1 MDSAAAAAIIVFPG
15 FELRARLWPEKMTVA
30 ALISPPLRDPEARHD
45 EAVLTALISTIGS
58 SGFSDEALAALN
70 EPLQAASW
78 SVYRVWRD
86 RAPRLYLSASRGVED
101 TTRHC
106 FAAYRDGLY
115 RLDRS
120 FDLVPRDASRGDA
133 TVLQMRAADAPT
145 AEHRERIYRQHG
157 LVERLSV
164 VSADEDG
171 SLLAVNLYHHA
182 HQGEF
187 SGRERE
193 RFVRLAPLV
202 LATVRRHLALVE
214 SQPQWQPQQPQQ
226 QPPRPDAAPRTA
238 LQAACPALTE
248 RELDV
253 CERLLRGWSH
263 DGVAADLGLSVA
275 TVKTYRARAFGR
287 LGLHFRS
294 ELFAR
299 FGTAFKPV
307 VRRGPAA
314 TADVTFRDDSAAQ
327 ATA

>member
-1 MDSAAAAAIIVFPG
+1 MDSAAAAAIIAFPG
-15 FELRARLWPEKMTVA
+15 FEPHASLWPQKMTVA
-30 ALISPPLRDPEARHD
+30 ALIPPPLRDPEARRD
-45 EAVLTALISTIGS
+45 EAALTALIAAIGS
-58 SGFSDEALAALN
+58 PRFSADALAALN

-86 RAPRLYLSASRGVED
+86 RAPRLHLSASQGVED

-120 FDLVPRDASRGDA
+120 FDLVPRDARRGDA

-145 AEHRERIYRQHG
+145 AEHRERIYRRHG

-164 VSADEDG
+164 VSADDDG

-214 SQPQWQPQQPQQ
+214 SQPQAQAQWQPPT
-226 QPPRPDAAPRTA
+226 PDTSSRTA
-238 LQAACPALTE
+238 LQAACPALTP

-263 DGVAADLGLSVA
+263 DGVAADLGLTVA

-299 FGTAFKPV
+299 FGTAFKPPGH
-307 VRRGPAA
+307 RGEAAPAA
-314 TADVTFRDDSAAQ
+314 VTFRDDSAAQ
-327 ATA
+327 AAA